1 MNPALTKGEHVK
13 AKSKDENI
21 ISFVDVILDLA
32 SLDNIDL
39 YVTGSNSKMLSTD
52 IVTEFRDKATNIRLQ
67 PLSYEEYYNYKKID
81 ETKALTEY
89 MIYGGMPLAVLKD
102 GIEKENYLKD

>member
-1 MNPALTKGEHVK
+1 M
-13 AKSKDENI
+13 
-21 ISFVDVILDLA
+21 
-32 SLDNIDL
+32 
-39 YVTGSNSKMLSTD
+39 TGSNSKMLSTD

-102 GIEKENYLKD
+102 GIEKENYLKDLFETTSKT